1 MLGREYKDC
10 RFAIFGRIQY
20 TDHFICELNRLG
32 YPVPIVIVSPDSEY
46 KRDKILLNDINMF
59 GDLENLYS
67 LGLCDLY
74 KLENINLPDT
84 ISILEN
90 RKCNIGISIN
100 CRSIIKKPLIDFFSS
115 VIFNI
120 HSAHLPFERG
130 GAGASWKI
138 LNNIDDVVSTLHYLT
153 EGIDDG
159 DIILSR
165 REKIDVSK
173 AYPVDILERSNIAS
187 KALIS
192 EFLEKVK
199 SNYSF
204 NKVRQNNDES
214 IYLSRL
220 YTKINGAINWNWESD
235 EIERFIRAFGFPY
248 EGAWTYCGTN
258 KIHLIDVDIDN
269 SIAFHPYLSGR
280 VVTVMNDMS
289 VRIVAGSGLIQVSKI
304 RLNDNVVLSGSFL
317 KVGDILH
324 TNNNDLHESRLYK
337 PVTRSMK

>member
-1 MLGREYKDC
+1 
-10 RFAIFGRIQY
+10 
-20 TDHFICELNRLG
+20 LNRLG
-32 YPVPIVIVSPDSEY
+32 YPIPIVIVSPDSEY
-46 KRDKILLNDINMF
+46 KRDKKLLNDINMF
-59 GDLENLYS
+59 GDLEKLYS

-74 KLENINLPDT
+74 KLENINLSDT
-84 ISILEN
+84 ISILED

-120 HSAHLPFERG
+120 HGANLPFERG

-138 LNNIDDVVSTLHYLT
+138 LNKIDDVVSTLHYLT

-173 AYPVDILERSNIAS
+173 AYPVDILEKSNIAS

-204 NKVRQNNDES
+204 DKVRQNNDES

-248 EGAWTYCGTN
+248 EGAWTYCGTK

-269 SIAFHPYLSGR
+269 SIEFHPYLSGR

-289 VRIVAGSGLIQVSKI
+289 VRIVAGSGLIKVSKI
-304 RLNDNVVLSGSFL
+304 RLNSDVVLSGSFL

-324 TNNNDLHESRLYK
+324 TNNDDLHESRSYK
-337 PVTRSMK
+337 PVTRIMK